1 MCDRARLARA
11 GLGERRRLKHLLR
24 QRFLLRGGGA
34 HFSAAAELLRGEPE
48 TLVPLPRILGDLWPH
63 AAPLFLGDLASRL
76 DPGLF
81 LLRGPPGGGAPF
93 SAAAI
98 ASEYF
103 PNSRPIP
110 QNFG

>member
-1 MCDRARLARA
+1 MTVLDSPVLDWAS
-11 GLGERRRLKHLLR
+11 
-24 QRFLLRGGGA
+24 GA
-34 HFSAAAELLRGEPE
+34 AVSIFSGSGFFSAVVEAFLDSGRAIASEPE

-63 AAPLFLGDLASRL
+63 AAPLFLGDLESRL
-76 DPGLF
+76 DPGVVSSP
-81 LLRGPPGGGAPF
+81 RPGGGAPF

-103 PNSRPIP
+103 PNSSPIP

>member
-1 MCDRARLARA
+1 M
-11 GLGERRRLKHLLR
+11 HLLR
-24 QRFLLRGGGA
+24 QWFLLRGGGV

-63 AAPLFLGDLASRL
+63 AAPLFLGNLESRL
-76 DPGLF
+76 DPGAVSSP
-81 LLRGPPGGGAPF
+81 RPGGGAPF

-103 PNSRPIP
+103 PNSSPIP